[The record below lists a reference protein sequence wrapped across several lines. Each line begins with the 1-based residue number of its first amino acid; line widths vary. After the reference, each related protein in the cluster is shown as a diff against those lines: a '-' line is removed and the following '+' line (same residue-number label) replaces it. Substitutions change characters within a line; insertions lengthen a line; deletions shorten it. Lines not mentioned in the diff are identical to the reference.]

1 MNRRTPL
8 FIILAIISLT
18 LIPAI
23 NHLVLRLGY
32 CVYTI
37 SRPFVNV
44 CLFGP
49 LVLVLGIFQCL
60 GGKESNGYR
69 SGMWYMVIGT
79 IMITF
84 ALSYAFYGV
93 GIK

>member
-8 FIILAIISLT
+8 FIVLAIISLT

-23 NHLVLRLGY
+23 NHLVFRLGFGLY
-32 CVYTI
+32 KLST
-37 SRPFVNV
+37 PFVNV

-60 GGKESNGYR
+60 GGKESSGFR

-93 GIK
+93 GVK